1 MDSTQTRS
9 AVALLAA
16 ALLVSACR
24 GRDSTPGA
32 DTVIAGRHDAV
43 PPPPPNAE
51 LSPADAADVIRRYYA
66 AIDAHDFRSAYALW
80 ASNGEA
86 SKQTFEQ
93 FVAGFDSTRRVSVD
107 AGAPGRVEGAAGSRY
122 VTIPVTVRAET
133 TTGREQRFVG
143 SYTLRRSVVDG
154 ATPDQRQWRIYS
166 ASITRASR

>member
-1 MDSTQTRS
+1 MDSTRTRS

-16 ALLVSACR
+16 TLLVSACR
-24 GRDSTPGA
+24 GRDAKPAA
-32 DTVIAGRHDAV
+32 DTGGATASGAA
-43 PPPPPNAE
+43 PPPLPNAE
-51 LSPADAADVIRRYYA
+51 PSSADAADVIRRYYA

-80 ASNGEA
+80 ASDGEA
-86 SKQTFEQ
+86 SKQTFDQ
-93 FVAGFDSTRRVSVD
+93 FAAGFDSTRHVSVD

-122 VTIPVTVRAET
+122 VTVPVTVRAET

-166 ASITRASR
+166 ASITGGR